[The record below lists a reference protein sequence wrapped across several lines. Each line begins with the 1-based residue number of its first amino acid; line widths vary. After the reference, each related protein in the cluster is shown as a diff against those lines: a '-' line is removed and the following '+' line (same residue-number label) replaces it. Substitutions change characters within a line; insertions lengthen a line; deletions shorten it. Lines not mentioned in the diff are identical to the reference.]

1 MQYNTIKYN
10 AIRYD
15 AKYDAKYNTKYKM
28 TNTKYNAKY
37 NTHIHT
43 LHKFRML
50 QLYTSMTDC

>member
-15 AKYDAKYNTKYKM
+15 AKYKM
-28 TNTKYNAKY
+28 PNTKYNAKY

-43 LHKFRML
+43 LHKIVC
-50 QLYTSMTDC
+50 YSYIHP